1 MKIPIHPGP
10 ASFFGALV
18 TRLLGMTWRIEWRGL
33 ERLERSRA
41 LAQQGIFC
49 FWHGR
54 LLAFVYCHRGW
65 NIQVL
70 ASEHADGDLI
80 GRTAG
85 RLGFGHLKG
94 STTRRGAA
102 ALRDLA
108 AALRRG
114 LDTGLAVDGS
124 RGPRGVVQQGAIEL
138 SRMTASAVIPVS
150 YAARPRR
157 LLASWDRFQLPGLFA
172 KVVVAFGEA
181 FVVPAGSEP
190 EERERYRL
198 HLERTL
204 GELTAEVD
212 ASLGYDGSDV
222 WPHEDH

>member
-10 ASFFGALV
+10 ASFFGAIV

-33 ERLERSRA
+33 ERLERSRT
-41 LAQQGIFC
+41 LAKQGIFC

-65 NIQVL
+65 DIQVL

-80 GRTAG
+80 GRTAE

-94 STTRRGAA
+94 S
-102 ALRDLA
+102 
-108 AALRRG
+108 
-114 LDTGLAVDGS
+114 AVDGS

-157 LLASWDRFQLPGLFA
+157 LFASWDRFQLPGLFA
-172 KVVVAFGEA
+172 KVVVAFGEP

-190 EERERYRL
+190 EVRERYRL
-198 HLERTL
+198 HLERLL
-204 GELTAEVD
+204 GELTTELD
-212 ASLGYDGSDV
+212 SSLGYEGSDV
-222 WPHEDH
+222 WPHEGH